1 MLRSATSPCG
11 GGEISAN
18 HKLGAMIELRGK
30 YAQARVFTDVVDQE
44 SISQVI
50 SLLNQPYAEGSHV
63 RMMPDIHAGAGCTVG
78 TTMTI
83 GDKICPNLV
92 GVDIGCGMET
102 VRIKEKHMEL
112 QKLDKLIR
120 AEIPSGFAIRSK
132 PHRYAKEIDLEE
144 LRCAKHVDLL
154 RAEKSIGTLGG
165 GNHFIEANRDEE
177 GNLYLVIH
185 SGSRRLGLEIANY
198 YQDAGFRALNDRKK
212 EGEELIAE
220 LKRQGRQSEISG
232 LLAQM
237 KKRPVNIPKPLAY
250 VEGNLL
256 RDYLHDMA
264 IAQAYADL
272 NRRAMMDTILKGMGL
287 KAAERFTTIH
297 NYIDLEHGI
306 LRKGAVSAQAGERL
320 LIPINMRDGSLI
332 CIGKGNE
339 DWNCSAPHGA
349 GRLMSRSEAK
359 QSFTVH
365 EFKKQMEGIYTT
377 SVGSAT
383 LDECPMAYKSMADI
397 VDNIGPTVEIV
408 NIIKPIYNFK
418 AGNSDN

>member
-1 MLRSATSPCG
+1 
-11 GGEISAN
+11 
-18 HKLGAMIELRGK
+18 MIELRGK
-30 YAQARVFTDVVDQE
+30 YAEAKVFTDVVDQE

-50 SLLNQPYAEGSHV
+50 SLLGQPYAQGSRV

-83 GDKICPNLV
+83 GDKVCPNLV

-102 VRIKEKHMEL
+102 VRVKEKHMEL

-120 AEIPSGFAIRSK
+120 VEIPSGFAIRSK
-132 PHRYAKEIDLEE
+132 PHRYIKEIDLSE

-154 RAEKSIGTLGG
+154 RAEKSLGTLGG
-165 GNHFIEANRDEE
+165 GNHFIEANKDEE

-185 SGSRRLGLEIANY
+185 SGSRRLGLEICNY
-198 YQDAGFRALNDRKK
+198 YQNEGYRALS
-212 EGEELIAE
+212 GEDY
-220 LKRQGRQSEISG
+220 
-232 LLAQM
+232 
-237 KKRPVNIPKPLAY
+237 VPKPLAW

-256 RDYLHDMA
+256 QDYLHDMA
-264 IAQAYADL
+264 IAQRYANL

-287 KAAERFTTIH
+287 KAADRFTTIH

-349 GRLMSRSEAK
+349 GRLLSRSEAK

-365 EFKKQMEGIYTT
+365 EFKKQMQGIYTT
-377 SVGSAT
+377 SVGAAT

-397 VDNIGPTVEIV
+397 VDNIGPTVDIERV
-408 NIIKPIYNFK
+408 IKPIYNFK